1 MIKKLVLAFIL
12 CVICW
17 PVFAATPV
25 YYSCSPRGTTD
36 DLKVACNISISGGAG
51 VATFSVAQTGNIGV
65 GLHVISAG
73 IDGFISVMTN
83 STTATIV
90 TALGAAHG
98 NVASE
103 ALTSIKHEYASL
115 NAAEAGFTDASH
127 TNNVDLT
134 AADIQANIVCY
145 FDDDNDTVE
154 SAATTINFGT
164 TDATRYLAIYT
175 PQGGTE
181 SINDQRHDGK
191 ITANKYRITTSN
203 ADVITNQELFTR
215 IIGLQLT
222 IDSATTGG
230 TRRIIN
236 SAAAAGAGATIS
248 HNVGRFTNSNSNGAR
263 IGFGTGGDV
272 TNNSYLVN
280 NIVFDALNQAFE
292 GAGGDDS
299 NFMYSNTAVDCG
311 IGFKTAASDTTI
323 KNNVAFGCTDAY
335 QGTWQAGGTNN
346 AYDEG
351 ADPGSNGIDI
361 SADAGT
367 DLFLDYNNDDFH
379 GKDTS
384 SSLYH
389 AGADLDADADFAV
402 TDDIDGDS
410 RHATTPSVGA
420 DEFENAPAAVTF
432 IPSVRWVQ

>member
-1 MIKKLVLAFIL
+1 MIKKLILAFIL
-12 CVICW
+12 YVICW

-51 VATFSVAQTGNIGV
+51 VATFSVAQTDNIGI

-73 IDGFISVMTN
+73 VDGYISVMTN

-103 ALTSIKHEYASL
+103 TLTSIKHEYASL

-127 TNNVDLT
+127 VNNTNLIT
-134 AADIQANIVCY
+134 ADIQANIVCY
-145 FDDDNDTVE
+145 YDDDDDTVE
-154 SAATTINFGT
+154 SASTTINFGT
-164 TDATRYLAIYT
+164 TGTDTYLAVYT

-191 ITANKYRITTSN
+191 VTVNKYRITTSN
-203 ADVITNQELFTR
+203 ADVIINQELFTR

-222 IDSATTGG
+222 IDSATTGS
-230 TRRIIN
+230 TRRIIS
-236 SAAAAGAGATIS
+236 SAAAAGAGATIT
-248 HNVGRFTNSNSNGAR
+248 HNIGCYTNSNSNGGR
-263 IGFGTGGDV
+263 IGFVTGGDV
-272 TNNSYLVN
+272 TNNSYIVN
-280 NIVFDALNQAFE
+280 NIIFDVIDQAFE
-292 GAGGDDS
+292 GTGGDDT
-299 NFMYSNTAVDCG
+299 NFMYSNHAIDSGV
-311 IGFKTAASDTTI
+311 GFKTGENDTTA

-335 QGTWQAGGTNN
+335 QGTWQAGSINN

-351 ADPGSNGIDI
+351 TDPGSSGIDI

-379 GKDTS
+379 GKDTD

-389 AGADLDADADFAV
+389 IGADLDADADFNV
-402 TDDIDGDS
+402 TDDIDGDT
-410 RHATTPSVGA
+410 RHATTPSGGA
-420 DEFENAPAAVTF
+420 DDFENAPPAASGLQQAMIF
-432 IPSVRWVQ
+432 